1 MDRIAFLSV
10 KPAHYLQ
17 GATDSKWND
26 PMSLAMKVSETKAS
40 VGSTHTSAEVHE
52 NENFPYV
59 ATAYIVDTRIN
70 VAHNVL
76 VPWEV
81 PLWTRMK
88 KYIVSY
94 RHSRGRISQLTS
106 LAQTI

>member
-1 MDRIAFLSV
+1 
-10 KPAHYLQ
+10 
-17 GATDSKWND
+17 
-26 PMSLAMKVSETKAS
+26 MSLAMKVSETRAS

-76 VPWEV
+76 VP
-81 PLWTRMK
+81 
-88 KYIVSY
+88 
-94 RHSRGRISQLTS
+94 
-106 LAQTI
+106 

>member
-1 MDRIAFLSV
+1 MDCIAFPSM
-10 KPAHYLQ
+10 KPEHYLRD
-17 GATDSKWND
+17 AMV
-26 PMSLAMKVSETKAS
+26 PMPLTIKVPETRAS

-76 VPWEV
+76 VP
-81 PLWTRMK
+81 
-88 KYIVSY
+88 
-94 RHSRGRISQLTS
+94 
-106 LAQTI
+106 